1 MDLHSARQHDERC
14 ALREALASLVETA
27 CGDHGAAAPTLTAV
41 TIEPEPFSSDL
52 CMRLHF
58 SNGYDVSRVLCRRDV
73 RPFCVEHGIRTRAKL
88 EDLLLEEAL
97 PICERMR
104 EFDPEEKIAG
114 EEIVDEESA
123 AFFEVGTPA
132 AREKGMRLL
141 FLRLTP
147 LQRRQLSKKG
157 YFEVI
162 GGDSGHCY
170 RIWRGRIMN
179 VDQLDRRGRRV
190 CSWCFYPKGRVV
202 TGDVMLAQKLALEL
216 DEKAALRIAG
226 RERSRS
232 RTPRAGAADELLAP
246 ADQPPGAP
254 CVLT

>member
-1 MDLHSARQHDERC
+1 M
-14 ALREALASLVETA
+14 REALASLVETA

-41 TIEPEPFSSDL
+41 TIEPEPSSPDL

-58 SNGYDVSRVLCRRDV
+58 SNGYEVSRVLSRREV
-73 RPFCVEHGIRTRAKL
+73 RPFCVEHDIRTRARL
-88 EDLLLEEAL
+88 EELLLEEAL

-104 EFDPEEKIAG
+104 EVEPEEKIAG
-114 EEIVDEESA
+114 EEITDEESA
-123 AFFEVGTPA
+123 AFFEAGTPA

-190 CSWCFYPKGRVV
+190 CTWCFYPTGRLV
-202 TGDVMLAQKLALEL
+202 TGDIMLAQKLALEL
-216 DEKAALRIAG
+216 DERAALRIAG
-226 RERSRS
+226 RERGRS
-232 RTPRAGAADELLAP
+232 RTPRARAADELLAS
-246 ADQPPGAP
+246 ADQPPAAP
-254 CVLT
+254 WVLT

>member
-1 MDLHSARQHDERC
+1 
-14 ALREALASLVETA
+14 
-27 CGDHGAAAPTLTAV
+27 
-41 TIEPEPFSSDL
+41 
-52 CMRLHF
+52 
-58 SNGYDVSRVLCRRDV
+58 V
-73 RPFCVEHGIRTRAKL
+73 RPFCVEHGIRTRARL
-88 EDLLLEEAL
+88 EELLLEEAL

-104 EFDPEEKIAG
+104 EIDPEEKIAG
-114 EEIVDEESA
+114 EETADEEGA

-190 CSWCFYPKGRVV
+190 CAWCFYPTGRLV
-202 TGDVMLAQKLALEL
+202 TGDIMLAQKLALEL
-216 DEKAALRIAG
+216 DERAALRIAG
-226 RERSRS
+226 RERGRA
-232 RTPRAGAADELLAP
+232 RTPRARAADECLHP
-246 ADQPPGAP
+246 RINRPPRPG
-254 CVLT
+254 C